1 MLLARR
7 AIFVLAGLAVAGL
20 AVGVTKLATP
30 TADAARSGDATLS
43 ASEPNPSDPPAKS
56 AVLATT
62 QDLEGDIGNPP
73 TADVMSAFADAGDP
87 AQIAA
92 VKAQLPDR
100 LTADR
105 ATFRFPLDE
114 QAIGDRLGDPL
125 KATWAQVAQA
135 TQYQEKYEALKLE
148 LSEVGYRPYDD
159 NRFVV
164 DQWQGVRISGA
175 DAFALLQGHDE
186 YLDESTGWSAD
197 PVRQWQVNLH
207 LEQGSWKL
215 VDQKS
220 VGGGAP

>member
-1 MLLARR
+1 MPLTRR
-7 AIFVLAGLAVAGL
+7 AIYVLIGLAVAAI
-20 AVGVTKLATP
+20 AVGVARLATP
-30 TADAARSGDATLS
+30 TAHAARSSNAILS
-43 ASEPNPSDPPAKS
+43 ASVPDPSDPPAKS
-56 AVLATT
+56 AMLATT

-73 TADVMSAFADAGDP
+73 TAEVMSAFADAGDP
-87 AQIAA
+87 GQVAA
-92 VKAQLPDR
+92 VKTQLPDR
-100 LTADR
+100 LAADR

-125 KATWAQVAQA
+125 RATWAQVAQA

-186 YLDESTGWSAD
+186 YLDESAGWSPD

-220 VGGGAP
+220 VGGAP